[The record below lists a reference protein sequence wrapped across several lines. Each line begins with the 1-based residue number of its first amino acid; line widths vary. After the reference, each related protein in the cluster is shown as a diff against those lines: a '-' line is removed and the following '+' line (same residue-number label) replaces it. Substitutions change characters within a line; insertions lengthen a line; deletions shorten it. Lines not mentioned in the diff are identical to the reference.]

1 MAASASLP
9 VLDVTIDLLE
19 EKEKAVSQVTFET
32 SQKLMAASASLPV
45 LDVCVDPGSPLEAK
59 EKAVRDIARRLM
71 PAWQHLAEQELQVS
85 TISGGITNLIFKVQ
99 QAKQS
104 QNHQEHQKEEE
115 GKGNDRNGEASSEK
129 RGGGSQSEA
138 ITVRIYGPDTDKIIN
153 RSREWEAVR
162 ALSTA
167 NFGPRLLGSFTNG
180 TVQTYLPGRTL
191 TPPEMCSPPL
201 SHLIAAQLHRLHH
214 LEVPLGSEEERKE
227 GHLWH
232 ALFHMLHT
240 AEKLRYDDQ
249 KLQTRFDSIDFA
261 KLRSEIT
268 EAKELTDRLHSPIV
282 FAHNDLLAYNLLL
295 DESQPGTPTM
305 HMIDFEYAAYNP
317 RGYDIANHFCEYAG
331 FECEYSRF
339 PSKAHQL
346 DFFRHYLHPTA
357 PEKASQVELDRL
369 YLEVNAFTLAS
380 HFFWCLWSLIQAK
393 YSAIDFDYMDYFFV
407 RYGVY
412 QKRKEEDVALVESYL
427 SSQRMQTSFV
437 V

>member
-1 MAASASLP
+1 
-9 VLDVTIDLLE
+9 
-19 EKEKAVSQVTFET
+19 
-32 SQKLMAASASLPV
+32 
-45 LDVCVDPGSPLEAK
+45 
-59 EKAVRDIARRLM
+59 
-71 PAWQHLAEQELQVS
+71 
-85 TISGGITNLIFKVQ
+85 
-99 QAKQS
+99 
-104 QNHQEHQKEEE
+104 
-115 GKGNDRNGEASSEK
+115 
-129 RGGGSQSEA
+129 
-138 ITVRIYGPDTDKIIN
+138 
-153 RSREWEAVR
+153 
-162 ALSTA
+162 
-167 NFGPRLLGSFTNG
+167 
-180 TVQTYLPGRTL
+180 
-191 TPPEMCSPPL
+191 MCTPPL

-214 LEVPLGSEEERKE
+214 LDVPLGSEEERKE

-232 ALFHMLHT
+232 ALFDMLHT
-240 AEKLRYDDQ
+240 AEELRYDDQ
-249 KLQTRFDSIDFA
+249 KLQTRFESIDFA
-261 KLRSEIT
+261 KLRSEIQ

-295 DESQPGTPTM
+295 DESQPGTPVM

-357 PEKASQVELDRL
+357 PEKASQEELDRL

-407 RYGVY
+407 RYGIY
-412 QKRKEEDVALVESYL
+412 LKRKEEDVALVEAYL
-427 SSQRMQTSFV
+427 GNRKMQTSLV

>member
-1 MAASASLP
+1 MAASANPP
-9 VLDVTIDLLE
+9 VLDITIDP
-19 EKEKAVSQVTFET
+19 A
-32 SQKLMAASASLPV
+32 
-45 LDVCVDPGSPLEAK
+45 SPLEAK
-59 EKAVRDIARRLM
+59 ETAVRTIAHRLM
-71 PAWQHLAEQELQVS
+71 PAWQQLPETALRVS

-99 QAKQS
+99 QAKDE
-104 QNHQEHQKEEE
+104 QNKREEQ
-115 GKGNDRNGEASSEK
+115 NGEASKTS
-129 RGGGSQSEA
+129 GDSAQSEA

-153 RSREWEAVR
+153 RSREWEVLM
-162 ALSTA
+162 ALATA
-167 NFGPRLLGSFTNG
+167 NFGPRLIGGFTNG

-191 TPPEMCSPPL
+191 TPPEMCAPPL
-201 SHLIAAQLHRLHH
+201 AHLIAAQLHRLHH
-214 LEVPLGSEEERKE
+214 LEVPLGSDEERSE

-232 ALFHMLHT
+232 ALLGMLET
-240 AEKLRYDDQ
+240 AEKLHFDDK

-261 KLRSEIT
+261 KLRREIR

-295 DESQPGTPTM
+295 DDSQPGPPVM

-346 DFFRHYLHPTA
+346 DFFRHYLHPGE
-357 PEKASQVELDRL
+357 PNKASQAELDRL

-393 YSAIDFDYMDYFFV
+393 FSSIDFDYMDYFFV

-412 QKRKEEDVALVESYL
+412 QQRKDETVAIVESYMHSHQL
-427 SSQRMQTSFV
+427 QAN
-437 V
+437 